1 MHKPSSK
8 LHGMKV
14 RLHRPSPSMMV
25 ASAALFLSLGGAGYA
40 AVAIPNASV
49 GANQLKT
56 FAVTN
61 PKLAVDS
68 VGYRKI
74 QPGAIG
80 TVRVDKNDV
89 QLRVTGTCTAADEAI
104 TSVNI
109 TGGTTCGTTSPTET
123 NTSTPTTA
131 TTLSGASTT
140 LASYSLT
147 GGAAYFVQAAPYIAV
162 KGGSGDTYPQT
173 VTVACTLSAG
183 TSTTSGETE
192 DTTVTLGASGTTHYA
207 SIPLTVVAPESAN
220 AITSAVSCLESSNVA
235 GDSPVVTA
243 QSTIY
248 AMNVNPTTETTTTSA
263 G

>member
-1 MHKPSSK
+1 
-8 LHGMKV
+8 
-14 RLHRPSPSMMV
+14 MV

-40 AVAIPNASV
+40 AVTIPNASV

-80 TVRVDKNDV
+80 TVRIDKNDV
-89 QLRVTGTCTAADEAI
+89 QLRVTGTCTAANEAI
-104 TSVNI
+104 TSINI
-109 TGGTTCGTTSPTET
+109 TGGTTCATTSPSET
-123 NTSTPTTA
+123 NTSTPTSP
-131 TTLSGASTT
+131 TTLSATSAT

-147 GGAAYFVQAAPYIAV
+147 GGAAYYLQAAPYIAV
-162 KGGSGDTYPQT
+162 KGGSADTYPET

-183 TSTTSGETE
+183 LNTASTATE
-192 DTTVTLGASGTTHYA
+192 DTTVTLGASGLTHYA
-207 SIPLTVVAPESAN
+207 SIPLTVIAPESAN
-220 AITSAVSCLESSNVA
+220 AITSAVGCTESSNVTA
-235 GDSPVVTA
+235 DSPVVTA
-243 QSTIY
+243 ESTIY
-248 AMNVNPTTETTTTSA
+248 ALNVQPTTETTTTSA

>member
-1 MHKPSSK
+1 M
-8 LHGMKV
+8 L
-14 RLHRPSPSMMV
+14 V

-40 AVAIPNASV
+40 AVALPNASV

-68 VGYRKI
+68 VGFRKI

-80 TVRVDKNDV
+80 TVRIDKNDV
-89 QLRVTGTCTAADEAI
+89 QLRVTGTCTNGNQAV

-109 TGGTTCGTTSPTET
+109 SGGVTCGSTSPTEI

-131 TTLSGASTT
+131 TTLSSTAAT
-140 LASYSLT
+140 LATDSLP
-147 GGAAYFVQAAPYIAV
+147 GGSAYYVQSAPYISV
-162 KGGSGDTYPQT
+162 KAGSTDTFPET

-183 TSTTSGETE
+183 PSTTATETQ
-192 DTTVTLGASGTTHYA
+192 DATVSLGDAGATHDV
-207 SIPLTVVAPESAN
+207 SVPLTVVAPENAT
-220 AITSAVSCLESSNVA
+220 AITSTVSCTESSTVT
-235 GDSPVVTA
+235 GDSPVVTGE
-243 QSTIY
+243 STIY
-248 AMNVNPTTETTTTSA
+248 ALGVTPTTSASTSTSTTTTTTTT